1 MGKKRA
7 AVMIED
13 GESSKRITPVSE
25 RRGGVSSVPKM
36 RMEVVPAFLFSR

>member
-7 AVMIED
+7 AFMIED
-13 GESSKRITPVSE
+13 GESSKPVSE